1 MINLI
6 RFGLFSSLLAF
17 SVSEISASEKISR
30 LDECAS
36 QVKSYY
42 KKNAGPSDV
51 ARGFDKKEILLA
63 GKPLLSLQNQI
74 MTTFESDKLIYV
86 GTGSYHSGY
95 FVDAIVANPENC
107 QVEDIINIYSE

>member
-1 MINLI
+1 MVNLI
-6 RFGLFSSLLAF
+6 RFGLISSLVLF
-17 SVSEISASEKISR
+17 SFSEISANEEVSR

-36 QVKSYY
+36 QVKKYY
-42 KKNAGPSDV
+42 KKNAQPSDV

-63 GKPLLSLQNQI
+63 GKPLLSLQNHI
-74 MTTFESDKLIYV
+74 MTSFESDKLIYV

-95 FVDAIVANPENC
+95 FVDAIIANPENC

>member
-6 RFGLFSSLLAF
+6 RFGLLSTLLAF
-17 SVSEISASEKISR
+17 SVSKISATENISR
-30 LDECAS
+30 LDVCAA

-42 KKNAGPSDV
+42 KKNAQPSD
-51 ARGFDKKEILLA
+51 RGIEFSKKEILLA
-63 GKPLLSLQNQI
+63 GKPLLSLQNQVV
-74 MTTFESDKLIYV
+74 TSFESDKLIYL
-86 GTGSYHSGY
+86 GTGSYYSGY

>member
-17 SVSEISASEKISR
+17 SVTEISASEKVSR

-42 KKNAGPSDV
+42 KKHAQPSDV

-63 GKPLLSLQNQI
+63 GKPLLSLQNHI
-74 MTTFESDKLIYV
+74 VTSFESDKLVYV

-107 QVEDIINIYSE
+107 QVEDIINMYSE